1 MCKHKNPVVGLVW
14 EALGDFAQTYILIK
28 QMFKFLGCFLESQV
42 IFFLPRLQIW
52 IRPELPGSDFPL
64 SAPLQVICQQ
74 SKLHIYSEEKKLHLS
89 DKITLHQVNIGQNTR
104 KG

>member
-42 IFFLPRLQIW
+42 IFFFTSP
-52 IRPELPGSDFPL
+52 SDL
-64 SAPLQVICQQ
+64 DQ
-74 SKLHIYSEEKKLHLS
+74 
-89 DKITLHQVNIGQNTR
+89 TR
-104 KG
+104 TAWE